1 MSLFG
6 KPHFYISRIFYIKLP
21 TNTLLKRYQ
30 PSIMNK
36 LICPNCNESFEIDKA
51 DYADIVQQVRDQKFE
66 EEITQRLALADKEK
80 KSEIELAKAQLDKT
94 YSEELRKKEQE
105 LLKLQNKID
114 ASATEQELAIA
125 KALQQVE
132 QERDRLQNQ
141 LQLKD
146 SETKLTVKSV
156 EDDYRLKLEAKDT
169 TIQMRE
175 EEIQRLKDFKQ
186 KLSTKMLGESLEQHC
201 ETSFNNLRATAFRNA
216 YFEKDNDISQGTKG
230 DYIYREYADEEKT
243 VELLSIMFEMKN
255 EGEETATKKKNDDFL
270 DKLNKD
276 RESKNCEYAILV
288 SLLESDN
295 EYYNNGIVDV
305 SHRHPKMFVIRPQF
319 FIPIISLL
327 RNAALKSLK
336 DKLELNAIRNQ
347 NIDITNFEE
356 KIEEFKK
363 GFARNYELASR
374 KFQTAID
381 EIDKTIKHLE
391 KTKEALL
398 SSENNLRLA
407 NNKSEDLTIRRLTHG
422 NPTMIA
428 KFDESKKAD

>member
-1 MSLFG
+1 
-6 KPHFYISRIFYIKLP
+6 
-21 TNTLLKRYQ
+21 
-30 PSIMNK
+30 MNK
-36 LICPNCNESFEIDKA
+36 LICPKCNEPFEIDKA
-51 DYADIVQQVRDQKFE
+51 GYADIVQQVRDQKFE

-94 YSEELRKKEQE
+94 YSEELRKKDQE

-114 ASATEQELAIA
+114 ASSTEQELAIA
-125 KALQQVE
+125 KALKQVE

-201 ETSFNNLRATAFRNA
+201 ETSFNNLRATAFQNA

-270 DKLNKD
+270 DKLDKD
-276 RESKNCEYAILV
+276 RKSKNCEYAILV

-422 NPTMIA
+422 NPTMKA
-428 KFDESKKAD
+428 KFDEARKADE